1 MKSIIR
7 ITLFLI
13 CPLLS
18 FGQVKNDSTSI
29 ELLSKEIILLK
40 STNESLLNSLEITSK
55 TINELVRNKKVSDE
69 TKWNTIKRNING
81 STQLYKILSDD
92 IINLKSRLTDEDYQG
107 YIKSLSSIQEG
118 PLGFSF
124 QEVIFQS
131 ATSINIF
138 EKKTKMD
145 RFFSIAKNVINSPII
160 CSIPFVSSAVT
171 ASNSILDIAY
181 SCTMNDKKADLKK
194 LQLFES
200 ELNKY
205 LSYYTA
211 LDKVNILN
219 QSSNGDRKVL
229 LENLQLDLLNK
240 LKKDAPR
247 LKFTVSD
254 RKENETIDAHFNRI
268 LSAFHR
274 DFSNNY
280 LIDLENKYK
289 NKTGEINYSALL
301 QKELDVKYYN
311 NNINVLV
318 ELAKKYLLYYE
329 NFFEVADNYQNKII
343 DAVNLARGNGI
354 IEAKKENGTE
364 LTPAQVYKAIIKNL
378 KDKKI
383 ERDNGIRNSINISE
397 LKQKMETVEEFK
409 LI

>member
-1 MKSIIR
+1 
-7 ITLFLI
+7 
-13 CPLLS
+13 
-18 FGQVKNDSTSI
+18 
-29 ELLSKEIILLK
+29 
-40 STNESLLNSLEITSK
+40 
-55 TINELVRNKKVSDE
+55 
-69 TKWNTIKRNING
+69 
-81 STQLYKILSDD
+81 
-92 IINLKSRLTDEDYQG
+92 
-107 YIKSLSSIQEG
+107 
-118 PLGFSF
+118 
-124 QEVIFQS
+124 
-131 ATSINIF
+131 
-138 EKKTKMD
+138 MD

-343 DAVNLARGNGI
+343 EAVNLAKGNGI